1 MANNKFRFVEYFI
14 ILILAGGLGF
24 GGGYLAVMNPGGFLK
39 TSSSQEN
46 TDQKSKAQTF
56 AVEESNY
63 ISAIEKVSP
72 SVVSIVATKDV
83 EVFLTQPFSFFGPFG
98 SDPFFG
104 QQAPNIPER
113 ESEKVTKKIGGGTGF
128 VVSEDGLVLTNK
140 HVVADEEADY
150 TVFLNDE
157 TKYYAKLVSKD
168 PSNDIAVIQ
177 LYKDEA
183 REEKVSDLVAV
194 NLGDSEATPIG
205 SHLLAIGNA
214 LGEFQ
219 NTSTAGILSAR
230 DRSITAGDSNGQNA
244 SALNNLLQTDAA
256 INPGNSGGPL
266 VNLQGEVIGINTA
279 VAQQANGIGFAIP
292 INEVKSVIESVK
304 EFGEII
310 RPYVGIHY
318 TMISDDIANELGL
331 GKKGGAYLANDIQHG
346 VAAVVKDSPA
356 DKAGLKAN
364 DLILKI
370 DDEEINEEN
379 TLIQAVSKFK
389 PEDKVKFLVLRDGAE
404 IEVEVTLEKFE
415 NEKTESENN
424 EN

>member
-1 MANNKFRFVEYFI
+1 MKKNSKFRFVEYFI
-14 ILILAGGLGF
+14 VLVLAAGLGF
-24 GGGYLAVMNPGGFLK
+24 SGGYLAVRNPGGILK
-39 TSSSQEN
+39 ISNSSESSE
-46 TDQKSKAQTF
+46 QKMKAQTF

-63 ISAIEKVSP
+63 ITAIEKVSP

-98 SDPFFG
+98 NDPFFG

-128 VVSEDGLVLTNK
+128 IVSEDGLVLTNK
-140 HVVADEEADY
+140 HVVADEDADY
-150 TVFLNDE
+150 TVFINNE

-168 PSNDIAVIQ
+168 PSNDIAMIQ
-177 LYKDEA
+177 LYKDEN
-183 REEKVSDLVAV
+183 RENKVQGLTAV
-194 NLGDSEATPIG
+194 DLGDSEQTPIG

-310 RPYVGIHY
+310 RPFVGIRY
-318 TMISDDIANELGL
+318 SMISDDIAKELGL
-331 GKKGGAYLANDIQHG
+331 GEKGGAYLANDIQHG

-370 DDEEINEEN
+370 NEEEINEGN
-379 TLIQAVSKFK
+379 TLVQSLNKFK
-389 PEDKVKFLVLRDGAE
+389 PEDKVKFLVLRDGE
-404 IEVEVTLEKFE
+404 KIELEVTLEKFQDGQ
-415 NEKTESENN
+415 TIESE
-424 EN
+424 E